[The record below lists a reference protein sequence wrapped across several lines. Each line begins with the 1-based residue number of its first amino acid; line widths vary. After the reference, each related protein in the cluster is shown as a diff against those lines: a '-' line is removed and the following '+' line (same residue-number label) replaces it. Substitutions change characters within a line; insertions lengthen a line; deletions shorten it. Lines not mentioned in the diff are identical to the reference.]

1 MKHQNNKEDQ
11 SITLPALKKTTTTEK
26 QTPIA

>member
-1 MKHQNNKEDQ
+1 MKYKNTKEDQ
-11 SITLPALKKTTTTEK
+11 LITLPKLKKTTTTEK